1 MYLGV
6 NEPLPILP
14 RDSFILF
21 ELMPKMEEAAS
32 EDGADASA
40 PRCMEYC
47 CACAALSV
55 KWWVP
60 EASFARTNVSKP
72 LRAAGTPGAVPGET
86 EREKQRGG
94 GGTAMPQFC

>member
-1 MYLGV
+1 MYLGF

-32 EDGADASA
+32 DDGADARA
-40 PRCMEYC
+40 PRCKEYC
-47 CACAALSV
+47 CVDLSV

-60 EASFARTNVSKP
+60 EASLARTSVSKP
-72 LRAAGTPGAVPGET
+72 LRAAGTLGAVPEET

-94 GGTAMPQFC
+94 GGAALPQFCC